1 MAAENEPGKL
11 ELRHG
16 ASWMDLEGNIY
27 IVPGFHEEWLH
38 ANPEIVGGA
47 RSVADLILKKRWIS
61 IVLFGKGYV
70 EICIND
76 RKDRE
81 VVGLLERFLKA
92 NEALWTSAL
101 VMPLSEEEGFISL
114 DKLAIAEGVD
124 FYKYL
129 ESHEGAEPGAAVPP

>member
-1 MAAENEPGKL
+1 MAVDNAPQKL
-11 ELRHG
+11 DLRHG

-27 IVPGFHEEWLH
+27 IVPGFHEEWLQ
-38 ANPEIVGGA
+38 ANPELVSGSK
-47 RSVADLILKKRWIS
+47 SVADLILKKRWIS

-81 VVGLLERFLKA
+81 VVALLERFLKA
-92 NEALWTSAL
+92 NEAAWSSAL
-101 VMPLSEEEGFISL
+101 IMPLSEEEGFISI

-129 ESHEGAEPGAAVPP
+129 ESHEAVE